1 MKNSIEIM
9 LDVLNHVQ
17 GELFNDAKV
26 IDINTNSFCDEAYV
40 TLKLRNE
47 DTVTICVEYK
57 SHVEEQGN
65 AED

>member
-1 MKNSIEIM
+1 MENSIEIM

-26 IDINTNSFCDEAYV
+26 IDIHNYNHCDEAYV

-47 DTVTICVEYK
+47 DTVKICVEYK

-65 AED
+65 AEQ

>member
-9 LDVLNHVQ
+9 LDILNHVQ

-26 IDINTNSFCDEAYV
+26 IDIQISSIYDEAYF

-47 DTVTICVEYK
+47 DTVKFCVEYT
-57 SHVEEQGN
+57 SHVEEQGD
-65 AED
+65 AKQ